1 LGRDTEFIVEL
12 DSEFVAARYLNRS
25 IQVEFAADSPLEQAG
40 FELPVPLATVSP
52 VKRRNV
58 AGGPFSA
65 AMMTETE
72 KLRTE
77 RLVAQPWQIEGLP
90 LGRIGK
96 SASPSRP
103 RQCSAIG

>member
-1 LGRDTEFIVEL
+1 VRGFSLT
-12 DSEFVAARYLNRS
+12 DSGVTAETDWL
-25 IQVEFAADSPLEQAG
+25 LEQAG

-90 LGRIGK
+90 LGRI
-96 SASPSRP
+96 R
-103 RQCSAIG
+103 